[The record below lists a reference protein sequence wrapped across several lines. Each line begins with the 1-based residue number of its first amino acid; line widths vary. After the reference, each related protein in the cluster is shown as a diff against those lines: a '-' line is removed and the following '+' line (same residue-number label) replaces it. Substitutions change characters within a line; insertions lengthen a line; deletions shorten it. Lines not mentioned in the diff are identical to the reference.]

1 MLKEN
6 LKIIESEK
14 YLRSKI
20 LNLTK
25 EYVEKFGNEKLN
37 KSKVVNVSGKVIDH
51 EEVCNI
57 VESGLDM
64 WLTAGRFNKEFEK
77 KLKKFIG
84 IKYLL
89 TCNSGSSANQIALSA
104 LCNKYMMGE
113 NYIKKGSEVI
123 TCAVGFPTTVNPIIV
138 NGLVPVFV
146 DAELQTY
153 NIDVSRIEKAISSK
167 TKAVMIAHTLGNPF
181 DLEKI
186 KKLCEK
192 YNLYLIEDCCDALG
206 SNYKNK
212 HVGTFGDIGTLSFY
226 PAHHITMGEGGAI
239 FTNSSRIKK
248 SMESIR
254 DWGRDCWCDTGCDN
268 TCKKRFDWKFNNLP
282 YGYDHKYVYS
292 SLGYNLKITD
302 MQASV
307 GLAQLNK
314 LNNFIDARKSNYIYL
329 KSLLQDLEG
338 SFQLPAAQKDSDPSW
353 FGFPLLIKEKS
364 VSRNALIKYLEVNN
378 IKTRLIFAGNLMKQP
393 YMKDQV
399 FKKFGSFDNA
409 DMVMNNGFWVGLYPG
424 LTKKCLNNISYHLHY
439 FIKEINT

>member
-20 LNLTK
+20 LNMTK
-25 EYVEKFGNEKLN
+25 EYVEKFGNNNLEK
-37 KSKVVNVSGKVIDH
+37 SEVVNVSGKVIDH

-64 WLTAGRFNKEFEK
+64 WLTAGRFNKEFET
-77 KLKKFIG
+77 KLKKYIG

-104 LCNKYMMGE
+104 LCNQYMMGE
-113 NYIKKGSEVI
+113 KYIKKGSEVI

-138 NGLVPVFV
+138 NGLVPVFI

-153 NIDVSRIEKAISSK
+153 NIDVDKIEKAISDK
-167 TKAVMIAHTLGNPF
+167 TKAIMIAHTLGNPF
-181 DLEKI
+181 DLEKV

-206 SNYKNK
+206 SNYNNS

-239 FTNSSRIKK
+239 FTNSSKIKK

-268 TCKKRFDWKFNNLP
+268 TCKKRFD
-282 YGYDHKYVYS
+282 
-292 SLGYNLKITD
+292 
-302 MQASV
+302 
-307 GLAQLNK
+307 LAQLKK
-314 LNNFIDARKSNYIYL
+314 LDNFIIARKNNYLYL
-329 KSLLQDLEG
+329 KKILKDLDDY
-338 SFQLPAAQKDSDPSW
+338 FQLPSHQNKADPSW
-353 FGFPLLIKEKS
+353 FGFPLLIKKDS
-364 VSRNALIKYLEVNN
+364 ICRNTLIKYLEANH

-393 YMKDQV
+393 YMKYQ
-399 FKKFGSFDNA
+399 KFIKSGTYNNS
-409 DMVMNNGFWVGLYPG
+409 DMIMNNGLWVGLYPG
-424 LTKKCLNNISYHLHY
+424 LTKEDLNNISYHLHY
-439 FIKEINT
+439 FINKVNR